1 VRTFDFL
8 YSELNE
14 WTAHILRWF
23 PGNFGVTLRYYYYK
37 NSLAGCGQK
46 VTIQTGCYIR
56 DCKNILFG
64 NDVGLG
70 FYSQIYA
77 AGKGNERVIIGDN
90 VCLNS
95 NVMINADLEGRIEIG
110 PNCIIG
116 PNVVFRTSNHEFSS
130 REIPIR
136 EQGHRPGTIV
146 VKDNV
151 WIGANAAIIGNVTIG
166 RGSIIGAGAVVI
178 GDVDDFAI
186 VVGVPAKQIG
196 IR

>member
-1 VRTFDFL
+1 MGIFHL
-8 YSELNE
+8 LNSELNE
-14 WTAHILRWF
+14 WITHLLRWF
-23 PGNFGVTLRYYYYK
+23 PGNFGVALRYYYYK
-37 NSLAGCGQK
+37 HLLAGCGEG

-56 DCKNILFG
+56 DCKNIVFG
-64 NDVGLG
+64 NGVGLG

-77 AGKGNERVIIGDN
+77 AGKGNERIVIGDH

-110 PNCIIG
+110 PHCIIG
-116 PNVVFRTSNHEFSS
+116 PNVVFRTSNHEFSM
-130 REIPIR
+130 REILIR

-146 VKDNV
+146 VKENV
-151 WIGANAAIIGNVTIG
+151 WIGANVAIIGSVTIG
-166 RGSIIGAGAVVI
+166 KGSIIGAGAVVI

-196 IR
+196 TR